1 MKANIP
7 DATYWM
13 VGAACISYGGYEF
26 SRAATITLILSDLGA
41 NFIPPA
47 LIAVAF
53 TSAVFVVVYRKYLK
67 RYGAR
72 SALIASS
79 TGLALFFYASALL
92 LSLLPTGG
100 TQDPTTCTSRRKAL
114 VFVTY
119 VIRQAYC
126 TFLASQQF
134 SFIVSLL
141 ETNQDSLGP
150 IYACSSLASA
160 LAAYCAASLLPVQ
173 SLCVGAT
180 SLMVSCI
187 LANKAY
193 AQATS
198 NINVAHRLQDQASQS
213 IPDTGPG
220 LPVNRGTP
228 ASSSN
233 ASIKTLTF
241 TSLRSYFSL
250 PGVFQQN
257 SRLYTLFIITG
268 IMQAIVSLLALS
280 YSKFL
285 ETDLNENDRTKFVGR
300 FYAIANFTSALVQLL
315 GLRLLVKHLGLDVLM
330 LVQPL
335 LICVAVIV
343 ALMYPTLHTSA
354 FAVLMFKTIEYS
366 LFSGVKDLTYL
377 PLSFQARF
385 VAKEYTDVFSYRAGK
400 CLSAIS
406 LTVVG
411 ICGYTF
417 TPWTMLFVSLL
428 LTGVWLFISYR
439 ALVKEQ
445 SVKVVH
451 AVL

>member
-1 MKANIP
+1 MKADIP
-7 DATYWM
+7 VATYWM

-26 SRAATITLILSDLGA
+26 SRAATITLMLSDLGA

-47 LIAVAF
+47 LISVAF
-53 TSAVFVVVYRKYLK
+53 TSAVFVVLYRKYLK

-72 SALIASS
+72 SALIASC
-79 TGLALFFYASALL
+79 TGLAVFFYASALL
-92 LSLLPTGG
+92 LSLLPTHPSV
-100 TQDPTTCTSRRKAL
+100 TQDTTTFTSRKAL

-213 IPDTGPG
+213 VPDTSPS
-220 LPVNRGTP
+220 LLGTP
-228 ASSSN
+228 ASSST
-233 ASIKTLTF
+233 A
-241 TSLRSYFSL
+241 SLRSYFSL

-300 FYAIANFTSALVQLL
+300 FYALANFTSALVQFL
-315 GLRLLVKHLGLDVLM
+315 GLRLLVKHLGLDLLM
-330 LVQPL
+330 IVQPL

-354 FAVLMFKTIEYS
+354 FAVLVFKTIEYS

-411 ICGYTF
+411 ICGYTL
-417 TPWTMLFVSLL
+417 TPWTMLLVSLL
-428 LTGVWLFISYR
+428 LTGVWLFTSYR

-451 AVL
+451 VAL